1 MRLPVCVVDLESGVL
16 CASCE
21 EKLDKGRITK
31 IDVNISKWLLAR
43 EGQFPAIADL
53 NLLRA
58 LKVAGRLVLVVKKKG
73 REILLSAPDLLEEL
87 RRTYGEVMILEGPAN
102 LRNLVRGLIHPATE
116 AGVNNLYL
124 PDGSRECIVML
135 HADDK
140 SKIPYSLED
149 LRQIVSAVM
158 QESVLF
164 QYQEESTG
172 KKPGP
177 TSDAFDEKLKDF
189 AQKRARR

>member
-16 CASCE
+16 CASCQ
-21 EKLDKGRITK
+21 EKLDKGQITEV
-31 IDVNISKWLLAR
+31 DVDISKWLLAR
-43 EGQFPAIADL
+43 EGQFPTIADL
-53 NLLRA
+53 NLSRA

-87 RRTYGEVMILEGPAN
+87 RSTYGEVVILEGPAN

-116 AGVNNLYL
+116 VGVNNLYL
-124 PDGSRECIVML
+124 PDGSKECIVML

-164 QYQEESTG
+164 QYQEELTG

-189 AQKRARR
+189 ARKQPRR